1 MSGETKRFTKI
12 AAVSIFGFANTQP
25 GEKLYQD
32 TIGVALA
39 IARAGAVIVNGGG
52 PGVMRAATEGAH
64 LGGGEA
70 VIATFYPKFMENF
83 EGKDP
88 NNKADKE
95 IVMNN
100 YLDRTLK
107 LLELGNAYVVMNGGT
122 GTLSEFGMAWG
133 LAKLYL
139 GHHKPLILYGAF
151 WHEIVEAL
159 AKNMLIRPEAMR
171 AYKIATTPDAVV
183 TELLGYEKSI
193 GEELHGHML
202 DDSQM
207 EGAFVN

>member
-1 MSGETKRFTKI
+1 MEKNSLVFSKI
-12 AAVSIFGFANTQP
+12 KAVSIFGFANTQP
-25 GEKLYQD
+25 GEKLYKD
-32 TIGVALA
+32 TVEVAMA
-39 IARAGAVIVNGGG
+39 VATAGATIVNGGG
-52 PGVMRAATEGAH
+52 PGAMRAATEGAH
-64 LGGGEA
+64 AVGGRA

-88 NNKADKE
+88 KNKADKE
-95 IVMNN
+95 IVMSN

-107 LLELGNAYVVMNGGT
+107 LLELGNAYIVMNGGT
-122 GTLSEFGMAWG
+122 GTFSEFGMAWG

-151 WHEIVEAL
+151 WHEIVESL

-171 AYKIATTPDAVV
+171 VYRIATTPDAVV
-183 TELLGYEKSI
+183 KELIEYEKSI
-193 GEELHGHML
+193 GDEVHGHML
-202 DDSQM
+202 DDDQM